1 MSGGWEN
8 TEETTA
14 RASAQLKMNATTR
27 AAWLRITDVLIRRS
41 CLRGAADPGPT
52 Q

>member
-8 TEETTA
+8 IEETIA
-14 RASAQLKMNATTR
+14 RASAQEEMKATVR
-27 AAWLRITDVLIRRS
+27 ATLVRMTVVLIRRN
-41 CLRGAADPGPT
+41 CRRGAADPGPK